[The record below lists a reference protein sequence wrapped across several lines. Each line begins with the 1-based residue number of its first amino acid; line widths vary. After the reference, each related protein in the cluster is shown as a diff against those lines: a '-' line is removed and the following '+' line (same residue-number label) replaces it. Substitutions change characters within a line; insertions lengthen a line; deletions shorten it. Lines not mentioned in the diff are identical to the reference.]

1 MERIVLEVDS
11 SLASAWRKAP
21 AEIKRQFTRDIELR
35 LKEQVRLAE
44 KDEFKEA
51 LSNLRRQAAENGLT
65 KEILE
70 QLLHEED

>member
-1 MERIVLEVDS
+1 MERIVLEVDG
-11 SLASAWRKAP
+11 SLAFAWRKVP

-51 LSNLRRQAAENGLT
+51 LSNLRRQAADNGLT